1 MIAEIQYVARA
12 LMKVFS
18 SSPLLLLA
26 LVLSGAPAQAEK
38 ADRTKPMN
46 IESDALRYDDQ
57 KQTSV
62 FSGRVLLTKGS
73 ILIRG
78 EKLAVRQDG
87 DGFQFGQISAAPG
100 QLATFRQKR
109 EGLDEFIEGESESI
123 EYDGR
128 ADVVKFI
135 KNARM
140 RRYLGTTLNDEFTGA
155 VIVYNNAT
163 ETFSIDG
170 APANGPA
177 GTGSGRVRAM
187 LTPKSAAPTTPASA
201 AAAPA
206 APTLRSSTT
215 LGGAA
220 K

>member
-1 MIAEIQYVARA
+1 
-12 LMKVFS
+12 MKPFLA
-18 SSPLLLLA
+18 SPLLLLA
-26 LVLSGAPAQAEK
+26 LMLSGAPAQAEK
-38 ADRTKPMN
+38 ADRNKPMN

-73 ILIRG
+73 ISIRG
-78 EKLAVRQDG
+78 EKVAVRQDS
-87 DGFQFGQISAAPG
+87 DGFQFGLVSAEPG
-100 QLATFRQKR
+100 KLATFRQKR

-128 ADVVKFI
+128 ADVVKFLR
-135 KNARM
+135 NARM
-140 RRYLGTTLNDEFTGA
+140 RRYLGATLNDEFTGA
-155 VIVYNNAT
+155 LIVYNNAT

-170 APANGPA
+170 APASGPA
-177 GTGSGRVRAM
+177 GTGGGRVRAM
-187 LTPKSAAPTTPASA
+187 LTPKSAAPAPATAASA
-201 AAAPA
+201 AATQA

-215 LGGAA
+215 LGGAS